1 MDYPESNA
9 MRPAAIATL
18 ANKCSFKATSEEW
31 KGKNANSRD
40 LRKGFVKTLKRSSP
54 EKDFSEAIQQ
64 IYLELTNKKK
74 KVEEQLV
81 VPIAPDLITHKRSA
95 FRKTQFK
102 TTEEMEVEE
111 MEQGRSEVMQQL
123 RENSRYYKR
132 ALEGFTLQIRS
143 DRVPTT
149 HDEITLRTEQ
159 RSKAHQRYLQEKQLR
174 LQEALRQFE
183 EEEQRKSKLPK
194 APTQPLTMTAPKP
207 FNFAS
212 DRRMRRP
219 SESPHEFISLQQ
231 QMADFYAQRSVLRS
245 ESAGERKTTCPKS
258 PNFELSKRPVLGK
271 VKTAEEAEW
280 EEVKNYPRFR
290 ALPVNERILYGK
302 TPIGIPVVEHR
313 PNTTFKEFS
322 LSTESNLNPKYRQSV
337 VEEKTWKL
345 EVVKLNKSILAEP
358 DFVPLKCSKPPTEP
372 EPFNFNTD
380 KRVSRKSVGSVSSC
394 EPVEFKALPMP
405 SYPSQPFAELPK
417 HKPTEPTEFKLHT
430 ARLERSAVKASN
442 GKESLGTFK
451 ALPVPAFKPPAVRKL
466 SPKAVQVVEFTFA
479 TDKRKRPT
487 VPLEEPISTFKARGV
502 PDYERGRVSIKK
514 SARAPTRAVGVAL
527 QSEKRSVER
536 AKFDMQQLALAEA
549 EAQRRRAAE
558 LEELQR
564 EELEVKELRKSMTF
578 KAGGILKGK
587 PLDVKPSQT
596 ALTVPQAPS
605 LATEKRASKPKDS
618 SAESRNKENYS
629 QQLLVTQ

>member
-9 MRPAAIATL
+9 MRSAAIATL
-18 ANKCSFKATSEEW
+18 GNKYPFKATSEEW
-31 KGKNANSRD
+31 KGKNASNRD
-40 LRKGFVKTLKRSSP
+40 LRKSFVKALKRRSP

-64 IYLELTNKKK
+64 IYLELTSKKK

-95 FRKTQFK
+95 LRNTQFK

-132 ALEGFTLQIRS
+132 ALEGFTLQVKSNRP
-143 DRVPTT
+143 PTA
-149 HDEITLRTEQ
+149 HEEVTLRTEQ
-159 RSKAHQRYLQEKQLR
+159 RSKAHQQYLQEKQLR
-174 LQEALRQFE
+174 LQETLRQLE
-183 EEEQRKSKLPK
+183 EEEQRKGKLPS
-194 APTQPLTMTAPKP
+194 APPQPLTVTAPKP

-212 DRRMRRP
+212 DRRVRGP
-219 SESPHEFISLQQ
+219 SESPREFVSLQQ

-245 ESAGERKTTCPKS
+245 ESTGERKATCPKS
-258 PNFELSKRPVLGK
+258 PKFELSKRAVLSK
-271 VKTAEEAEW
+271 AKTTEEAEW

-290 ALPVNERILYGK
+290 ALPVNEKILYGK

-313 PNTTFKEFS
+313 PNTIFKEFS
-322 LSTESNLNPKYRQSV
+322 LSTESNLNLKHRQSV

-345 EVVKLNKSILAEP
+345 EVAKLNRSILAEP

-380 KRVSRKSVGSVSSC
+380 KRVSRKSVGSASSC
-394 EPVEFKALPMP
+394 EPAEFKALPMP

-417 HKPTEPTEFKLHT
+417 HKPTEPAEFKLHT
-430 ARLERSAVKASN
+430 ARLERSAAKV
-442 GKESLGTFK
+442 ESGRESAGPFK
-451 ALPVPAFKPPAVRKL
+451 ALPMPVFKPPAVCKP

-487 VPLEEPISTFKARGV
+487 VLKESVITFKAKGV
-502 PDYERGRVSIKK
+502 PDYERGKVSIKK
-514 SARAPTRAVGVAL
+514 STRAATKAVGVAL

-549 EAQRRRAAE
+549 EALKKKAAE
-558 LEELQR
+558 LEELER
-564 EELEVKELRKSMTF
+564 EKLEVKELRKSMTF
-578 KAGGILKGK
+578 KAGGVLKGK
-587 PLDVKPSQT
+587 PLDIKPSQT
-596 ALTVPQAPS
+596 ALTVPQGPS

-618 SAESRNKENYS
+618 LVEAKDKENNC
-629 QQLLVTQ
+629 QQMLAGQ